1 MNRWCWT
8 ERCRMALSWTDLQA
22 LKVLAKAGP
31 LGVTEPGMFDHG
43 FTADILADLVR
54 VGLATE
60 APETIKAHSQT
71 IKSSTCGSRMPGV
84 TRWPPQPDRF

>member
-1 MNRWCWT
+1 
-8 ERCRMALSWTDLQA
+8 MALSWTDRQV

-31 LGVTEPGMFDHG
+31 FGLTEATMFAHG

-60 APETIKAHSQT
+60 DPETIKAHSQT
-71 IKSSTCGSRMPGV
+71 IKVVRVRITDAGCDAL
-84 TRWPPQPDRF
+84 TAAA